1 MILQAEQQQTA
12 RHAGRVHMNGFA
24 RPMDNIEKWITSSY
38 SIDDAA
44 REFLTL
50 F

>member
-24 RPMDNIEKWITSSY
+24 RPMDNIEKWITF
-38 SIDDAA
+38 ILQHRRRCA
-44 REFLTL
+44 
-50 F
+50 